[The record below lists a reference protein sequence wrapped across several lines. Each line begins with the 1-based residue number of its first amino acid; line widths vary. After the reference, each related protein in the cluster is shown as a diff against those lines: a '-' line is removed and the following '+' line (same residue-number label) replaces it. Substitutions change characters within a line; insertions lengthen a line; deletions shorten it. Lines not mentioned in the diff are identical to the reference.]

1 MAELAAAMIEVEA
14 VAAVDEARV
23 AAAELEGLR
32 VSSTSNSVSTY
43 DNRDNELK
51 LAREAA

>member
-23 AAAELEGLR
+23 ATAELEGLR
-32 VSSTSNSVSTY
+32 ASSTSNSVSTY